1 MCVCAVLRVTSHAP
15 VTNEHGPPPEP
26 LFGTQLS
33 PSALVCLIPVACCFG
48 ELSNA
53 NINST
58 ASPFWGSQDRQVIYQ
73 TLLKIVLQ
81 PLALSLDAV

>member
-1 MCVCAVLRVTSHAP
+1 MDMT
-15 VTNEHGPPPEP
+15 PPPEA
-26 LFGTQLS
+26 LLS
-33 PSALVCLIPVACCFG
+33 TRLLPKALRRLVPVACCFG

-53 NINST
+53 NINFT

-81 PLALSLDAV
+81 PLAPLSMQSDS